1 VGRSDLLRRWVLAS
15 TLGEVVGL
23 GGTGLLGW
31 LLVGR
36 AGEPVAAAAVLA
48 AFGLAVLSGAVEATV
63 VGVLQHRAV
72 HPWLPA
78 LRLRT
83 WWWATLWGALA
94 AYALGYL
101 PSTLMGLGAASDN
114 APPVEEPPQWIVL
127 LAACGLGLVAGA
139 VLAVAQALALRRHVD
154 GAWRWLPANMAAWG
168 VGMPL
173 VFLGM
178 DLAFR
183 DGGAGRAAAVVV
195 VTLAVTGA
203 VVGVINGS
211 CLTRMVVPRVEP

>member
-36 AGEPVAAAAVLA
+36 DGGPVAAAAVLA
-48 AFGLAVLSGAVEATV
+48 G
-63 VGVLQHRAV
+63 
-72 HPWLPA
+72 
-78 LRLRT
+78 
-83 WWWATLWGALA
+83 
-94 AYALGYL
+94 
-101 PSTLMGLGAASDN
+101 
-114 APPVEEPPQWIVL
+114 
-127 LAACGLGLVAGA
+127 
-139 VLAVAQALALRRHVD
+139 AQALALRR
-154 GAWRWLPANMAAWG
+154 
-168 VGMPL
+168 
-173 VFLGM
+173 
-178 DLAFR
+178 
-183 DGGAGRAAAVVV
+183 VV